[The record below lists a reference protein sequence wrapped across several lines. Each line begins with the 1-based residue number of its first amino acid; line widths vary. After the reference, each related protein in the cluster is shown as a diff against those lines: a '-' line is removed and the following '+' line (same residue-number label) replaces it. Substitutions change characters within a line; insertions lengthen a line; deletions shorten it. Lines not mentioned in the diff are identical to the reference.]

1 MASPTDPSLS
11 KLRVVLL
18 MSEACAADIPGD
30 DVTLACMLP
39 LGTATFAERV
49 MDSCVLAGV
58 KDMDLVVSDHPE
70 SLRQVLHDGSA
81 WGIRL
86 RWHHAQDANTPYK
99 VLRGMALKPDELVVL
114 GHAHQWVSSRVIK
127 ALCDQPT
134 VALRTDPDLLW
145 AGWSSL
151 PASDLIEMDPQEDYA
166 SLALRMRDL
175 ERVRRIEPGSAEFA
189 QSSHA
194 SDLLS
199 AQLVALNG
207 SQEAAIPASW
217 LRTHW
222 GAHSPDAVVH
232 PEAVIHGP
240 VLIGPGCMVEEGSE
254 LGPFVVLAKDV
265 FVAQNALV
273 ANALVMSNTYV
284 GGQIAL
290 ENAIAQGHS
299 IQNLKWAV
307 RTVLSQEDALMT
319 PLRQAVDRGTPL
331 SSRVIALLALIVLL
345 PFFLLALVVQL
356 VQGRQ
361 LFWRSVQVVKSS
373 TFAQQ
378 VMTTVVLREP
388 HDLSRA
394 SRMAATWGAILDVL
408 QGLRNWFGL
417 RPRTEKAWQSLSM
430 DWQRLF
436 SGAPIGV
443 FHAQAWM
450 EDSKIVEQEALD
462 AADAYLAA
470 QSDFSTRLSVF
481 MAYWGKEL

>member
-1 MASPTDPSLS
+1 MASPSDTPLS
-11 KLRVVLL
+11 KLRVVLF
-18 MSEACAADIPGD
+18 MSEPCADDIPGD
-30 DVTLACMLP
+30 DVSLACMLP
-39 LGTATFAERV
+39 LGTASFAERV

-70 SLRQVLHDGSA
+70 SLRQLLHDGSA

-86 RWHHAQDANTPYK
+86 RWHHAQDTHTPYK

-127 ALCDQPT
+127 ALCEQPT

-151 PASDLIEMDPQEDYA
+151 PASDLLEMNPQMSHDA
-166 SLALRMRDL
+166 LALRMRDL
-175 ERVRRIEPGSAEFA
+175 ELVRRIEPGAAEFA

-194 SDLLS
+194 ADLLS

-217 LRTHW
+217 LRTFW

-240 VLIGPGCMVEEGSE
+240 VLVGPGCMVEEGSE
-254 LGPFVVLAKDV
+254 LGPYVVLAKDV
-265 FVAQNALV
+265 FVAQSALV
-273 ANALVMSNTYV
+273 ANSLVMSNTYV
-284 GGQIAL
+284 GGQISL

-299 IQNLKWAV
+299 IQNLKWSV

-319 PLRQAVDRGTPL
+319 PLRQSSIVGTPL
-331 SSRVIALLALIVLL
+331 SSRVTAALALVLLL
-345 PFFLLALVVQL
+345 PFLLLALVLQAL
-356 VQGRQ
+356 QGRR
-361 LFWRSVQVVKSS
+361 LLWRKVQVVKSS
-373 TFAQQ
+373 TFAQEVMATVQ
-378 VMTTVVLREP
+378 VREP
-388 HDLSRA
+388 NDPSRA
-394 SRMAATWGAILDVL
+394 SRMVGTWGAILDVL
-408 QGLRNWFGL
+408 QGVRNWFGL
-417 RPRTEKAWQSLSM
+417 RPRSENAWQNLSR

-436 SGAPIGV
+436 SAAPIGV
-443 FHAQAWM
+443 FHAQAWT
-450 EDSKIVEQEALD
+450 EDSKIVDKEALD

-470 QSDFSTRLSVF
+470 QSDFATRLSVF

>member
-1 MASPTDPSLS
+1 MASTSDTPYS
-11 KLRVVLL
+11 KLRVVLF
-18 MSEACAADIPGD
+18 MSEPCAGDIPGE

-58 KDMDLVVSDHPE
+58 KEMDLVVSDHPE

-127 ALCDQPT
+127 ALCEQPT
-134 VALRTDPDLLW
+134 VALRTEPELLW

-151 PASDLIEMDPQEDYA
+151 PASDLTEMDPQEIYD
-166 SLALRMRDL
+166 SLAQRMRAL
-175 ERVRRIEPGSAEFA
+175 ELVRRIEPGHAEFA

-194 SDLLS
+194 SDLLA

-217 LRTHW
+217 LRTFW
-222 GAHSPDAVVH
+222 GAHSPDAAVH
-232 PEAVIHGP
+232 PAAVIHGP

-254 LGPFVVLAKDV
+254 LGPYVVLAKDV
-265 FVAQNALV
+265 FIAQNALV

-284 GGQIAL
+284 GGQISL

-299 IQNLKWAV
+299 IQNLKWSV

-319 PLRQAVDRGTPL
+319 PLRQSNYNGTSL
-331 SSRVIALLALIVLL
+331 SSRAIGVLALLALLPLL
-345 PFFLLALVVQL
+345 LLALL
-356 VQGRQ
+356 VQGVQGRRLLWRQ
-361 LFWRSVQVVKSS
+361 VQVVKSS

-378 VMTTVVLREP
+378 VVATVVVREP

-394 SRMAATWGAILDVL
+394 SRMAGTWGAILDVV
-408 QGLRNWFGL
+408 QGVRTWFGL
-417 RPRTEKAWQSLSM
+417 RPRTEAAWQSLSM

-436 SGAPIGV
+436 SAAPIGV

-450 EDSKIVEQEALD
+450 EDSKIVDKEALD

-470 QSDFSTRLSVF
+470 QSDFATRLNVF
-481 MAYWGKEL
+481 LAYWGKEL